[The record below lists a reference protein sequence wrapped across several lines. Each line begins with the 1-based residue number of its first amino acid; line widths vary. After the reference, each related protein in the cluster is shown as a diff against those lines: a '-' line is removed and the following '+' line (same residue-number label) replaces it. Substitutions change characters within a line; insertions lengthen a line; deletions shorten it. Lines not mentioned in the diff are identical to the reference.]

1 MPNSPALKS
10 ALALAAM
17 DLQAPLIQDT
27 LLEDRQFREEYS
39 IGVDGVL
46 SVGETCFN
54 CSVLYGAVRRAL
66 SGGHLEEIT
75 DRDGQ
80 EWKVESA
87 GQGEELPR
95 FLLHREAQR
104 LALPVEFAGL
114 SADRRTRLD
123 LLDKAGA
130 DVNLPRDSCELWRR
144 ILHRR
149 PLDDHEVEHLRVD
162 RLDTPMGRSSAIGL
176 EIEGG
181 EGSPSTLVPPSRR
194 YFERLVGKYDGSSCI
209 GDYAGGGGKSLLE
222 ELAAWR
228 PVEGFLLS
236 LLLSSHSSLPDQIGV
251 DHIDADDL
259 LGAFDCLARS
269 GDRLSQLGA
278 IEVGFRILG
287 ARPEVEEAL
296 GRLVQEIREEGA
308 EGQTSGY
315 ALLSALFGLV
325 NGEVSRMRL
334 FRSEPPFYRRLA
346 ALSQAAL
353 IYRQLVELRVDFN
366 HFIDWALGWPQWHY
380 VQSLA
385 DMRVDPRWNPE
396 YGAESLIKADFLGRV
411 SIAGSRFEENLKGT
425 ALYDMVFGDDPSSVQ
440 SLIHPVHSFLAG
452 PLEGAEGGG
461 IDLPSG
467 LPEKIE
473 ADLKAEEVGMP
484 ELISIGTLAL
494 IFRIQPKQARLAGD
508 VLKGAT
514 YRLADL
520 EDKQQLVAAVMG
532 LATVAAVSRSP
543 ELADHL
549 RILCRRY
556 RRDKEHTLGIQEA
569 LVVCLVAAAS
579 HPGLEEWTEY
589 VGDWVTE
596 LAFGELEDEEA
607 RIVNTY
613 LTSLCHVV
621 PELWISGGQA
631 DAALKAFM
639 GQ

>member
-10 ALALAAM
+10 ALARAAL

-27 LLEDRQFREEYS
+27 LLEDREFREEYS
-39 IGVDGVL
+39 INIDGVL

-54 CSVLYGAVRRAL
+54 CSVLYGAVRRTL
-66 SGGHLEEIT
+66 SGGHPEVVT
-75 DRDGQ
+75 DGDGQ

-87 GQGEELPR
+87 GGAEELPR
-95 FLLHREAQR
+95 FLLHRDTQR
-104 LALPVEFAGL
+104 LALPVEFGTL
-114 SADRRTRLD
+114 SPDRKARLD
-123 LLDKAGA
+123 LLDRAGA
-130 DVNLPRDSCELWRR
+130 DVNLPRDASEFWRR
-144 ILHRR
+144 ILYRR
-149 PLDDHEVEHLRVD
+149 PLEDHEVEHLRVD

-176 EIEGG
+176 EIERG

-194 YFERLVGKYDGSSCI
+194 YFERLVGKYDGSSSI
-209 GDYAGGGGKSLLE
+209 GDYAGGGGKALLD

-228 PVEGFLLS
+228 PIGGLLLS

-251 DHIDADDL
+251 DHMDGDDL
-259 LGAFDCLARS
+259 VGTFDGLARN

-308 EGQTSGY
+308 ERQTRGY

-334 FRSEPPFYRRLA
+334 FPSEPPFYRRLA

-353 IYRQLVELRVDFN
+353 IYRQLVELRVDVN
-366 HFIDWALGWPQWHY
+366 HFIDWALGWRQWHY

-385 DMRVDPRWNPE
+385 DMRLDPRWNPE
-396 YGAESLIKADFLGRV
+396 YGAESFVKADFLGRV
-411 SIAGSRFEENLKGT
+411 FIAGRRFEENLKGT
-425 ALYDMVFGDDPSSVQ
+425 VLYDMVFGDDPSSVQ
-440 SLIHPVHSFLAG
+440 SLIHPVHSFLPG

-473 ADLKAEEVGMP
+473 ADLRAEDVGMP
-484 ELISIGTLAL
+484 ELLSIGTLAL
-494 IFRIQPKQARLAGD
+494 IFRIQAKQAELAGD

-520 EDKQQLVAAVMG
+520 EDNQQLVAAVMG
-532 LATVAAVSRSP
+532 LATVAAVARSP
-543 ELADHL
+543 QLADHL

-556 RRDKEHTLGIQEA
+556 RRDREHTLGIQEA
-569 LVVCLVAAAS
+569 LVVCLVAAAG

-607 RIVNTY
+607 RIVYTY

-621 PELWISGGQA
+621 PELWIPCGRA
-631 DAALKAFM
+631 DAALNAFM